1 MQRRELEAKADA
13 IEMVLHEHKAPA
25 RVTGGHVTPRWVQ
38 FLLQTNPGVKISR
51 VEALSREIAVALG
64 APNARVTTQGNAVR
78 IEVPRNDPQPLK
90 LLPLCARIPPS
101 RIPFGTAV
109 LGLADDGAPLLI
121 RLPSPEVAHVLVAG
135 TTGSGKT
142 ALMQTIIMSLAL
154 LNHRRQMQF
163 VLIDPKG
170 RAFEP
175 MAGLPHLLRPT
186 ACPALSGIVTEPD
199 QAAQALSDLVNLME
213 QRDRSRVTEPRII
226 VAIDELADLVQTGGP
241 AILEG
246 LGRLVQRGR
255 EAGIHVI
262 GATQKPSSAIIG
274 PLVKANFP
282 VRLVGRVVSAEDARV
297 AAGVG
302 GTGAERLTGRGDF
315 VAVYGPGL
323 IRFQA
328 AYTSVSEIEASV
340 QQLAHGIRGDEIIQS
355 GRPMAATNMPRARN
369 SVLDSAV
376 FALPGIDR

>member
-51 VEALSREIAVALG
+51 VESLSREIAVALG
-64 APNARVTTQGNAVR
+64 APTARVTTQGNAVR

-175 MAGLPHLLRPT
+175 MARLPHLRP
-186 ACPALSGIVTEPD
+186 IVTEPD
-199 QAAQALSDLVNLME
+199 QAVQALSDLVNLME
-213 QRDRSRVTEPRII
+213 QRDRSRVTDPRVI

-255 EAGIHVI
+255 EAGIHVV
-262 GATQKPSSAIIG
+262 GATQKPSSAVIG

-282 VRLVGRVVSAEDARV
+282 VRLVGHVVSAEDARV

-328 AYTSVSEIEASV
+328 AYVAVSEIEASV
-340 QQLAHGIRGDEIIQS
+340 GQLAQGIRGDEIIQS
-355 GRPMAATNMPRARN
+355 GRPVAATTMSRARN
-369 SVLDSAV
+369 SVLESAV

>member
-1 MQRRELEAKADA
+1 MQRRELEFKADA

-51 VEALSREIAVALG
+51 VESLSREIAVALG

-78 IEVPRNDPQPLK
+78 IEVPRTDPQPLK
-90 LLPLCARIPPS
+90 LFPLCARIPPS

-121 RLPSPEVAHVLVAG
+121 RLPSPDVAHVLLAG

-154 LNHRRQMQF
+154 LQHRRQMQF

-175 MAGLPHLLRPT
+175 MADLPHLLRP
-186 ACPALSGIVTEPD
+186 IVTQPD
-199 QAAQALSDLVNLME
+199 QAVQALHDLVNLME
-213 QRDRSRVTEPRII
+213 QRDRSRVTDPRVI

-241 AILEG
+241 AILES

-262 GATQKPSSAIIG
+262 GATQKPSSAVIG
-274 PLVKANFP
+274 PLIKANFP
-282 VRLVGRVVSAEDARV
+282 VRLVGHVVSAEDARV

-302 GTGAERLTGRGDF
+302 GTNAERLTGRGDF

-328 AYTSVSEIEASV
+328 AYVSAGEIQTSVD
-340 QQLAHGIRGDEIIQS
+340 QLSQGIRGDEIIQS
-355 GRPMAATNMPRARN
+355 GRPMAPNSASRANRPL
-369 SVLDSAV
+369 SVLDSAIY
-376 FALPGIDR
+376 ALPGIDR

>member
-51 VEALSREIAVALG
+51 VESLSREIAVALG

-175 MAGLPHLLRPT
+175 MACLPHLLRP
-186 ACPALSGIVTEPD
+186 IVTQPD
-199 QAAQALSDLVNLME
+199 QAVQALNDLVNLME
-213 QRDRSRVTEPRII
+213 QRDRSRVTEPRVI

-241 AILEG
+241 AILES
-246 LGRLVQRGR
+246 LARLVQRGR

-262 GATQKPSSAIIG
+262 GATQKPSSSIIG

-282 VRLVGRVVSAEDARV
+282 VRLVGHVVSAEDARV

-302 GTGAERLTGRGDF
+302 GTGAEKLTGRGDF

-328 AYTSVSEIEASV
+328 AHASLNEIEASA
-340 QQLAHGIRGDEIIQS
+340 QQLAQGIRGDAIIQA
-355 GRPMAATNMPRARN
+355 GRATTARPASRSSASM

-376 FALPGIDR
+376 LALPGIDR

>member
-38 FLLQTNPGVKISR
+38 FRLQTNPGVKISR

-64 APNARVTTQGNAVR
+64 APSARVSTQGNAVR
-78 IEVPRNDPQPLK
+78 IEVPRSDPQALK

-101 RIPFGTAV
+101 RIPLGTAV

-142 ALMQTIIMSLAL
+142 ALLQTIILSLAL
-154 LNHRRQMQF
+154 LQPRRQLQF

-175 MAGLPHLLRPT
+175 MAGLPHLLRP
-186 ACPALSGIVTEPD
+186 IVCD
-199 QAAQALSDLVNLME
+199 AAEAVQALQALVNLME
-213 QRDRSRVTEPRII
+213 HRDRSRVTEPRVI
-226 VAIDELADLVQTGGP
+226 VAIDEVADLVQTGGP
-241 AILEG
+241 AILES
-246 LGRLVQRGR
+246 LARLVQRGR
-255 EAGIHVI
+255 EAGLHVI
-262 GATQKPSSAIIG
+262 GATQKPSSAVIG
-274 PLVKANFP
+274 PLVRANFP

-302 GTGAERLTGRGDF
+302 GTGAERLTGHGDF

-323 IRFQA
+323 IRFQV
-328 AYTSVSEIEASV
+328 AYVARDEMAGVV
-340 QQLAHGIRGDEIIQS
+340 QHLARGVRGDAIIKA
-355 GRPMAATNMPRARN
+355 GRAAVGRSPGARETPWS

-376 FALPGIDR
+376 YALPRVER

>member
-13 IEMVLHEHKAPA
+13 IEMILHEHKAPG

-51 VEALSREIAVALG
+51 VESLSREIAVALG
-64 APNARVTTQGNAVR
+64 APSARVTTQGNAVR
-78 IEVPRNDPQPLK
+78 IEVPRSDPQPLK
-90 LLPLCARIPPS
+90 LFSLSARIPPS

-121 RLPSPEVAHVLVAG
+121 RLPSPDVAHVLVAG

-142 ALMQTIIMSLAL
+142 ALLQTIIMSLAL

-175 MAGLPHLLRPT
+175 MAGLPHLLRP
-186 ACPALSGIVTEPD
+186 LVTQSD
-199 QAAQALSDLVNLME
+199 QAVRALMDLVNLME
-213 QRDRSRVTEPRII
+213 QRDRSRVTDPRVI

-241 AILEG
+241 AILES
-246 LGRLVQRGR
+246 LARLVQRGR

-262 GATQKPSSAIIG
+262 GATQKPSSAVIG

-297 AAGVG
+297 AGGIG
-302 GTGAERLTGRGDF
+302 GTGAEKLTGRGDF

-328 AYTSVSEIEASV
+328 AYISVNEIEAAV
-340 QQLAHGIRGDEIIQS
+340 RQLAQGTRGDEIVQCD
-355 GRPMAATNMPRARN
+355 RPMTARFVPRTNHAL

-376 FALPGIDR
+376 YALPGIER

>member
-13 IEMVLHEHKAPA
+13 IEMVTNEHHAPC

-38 FLLQTNPGVKISR
+38 FLVEPNRGVRPVRIES
-51 VEALSREIAVALG
+51 LSREIAAALG
-64 APNARVTTQGNAVR
+64 APSARVTSQGNAIR
-78 IEVPRNDPQPLK
+78 IEVPRSDPQPLK

-121 RLPSPEVAHVLVAG
+121 RLPSPEVAHLLVTG

-154 LNHRRQMQF
+154 LNHHRAMKF
-163 VLIDPKG
+163 VLIDSKG
-170 RAFEP
+170 DPHNCSFA
-175 MAGLPHLLRPT
+175 ALTGLPHLLQPT
-186 ACPALSGIVTEPD
+186 AINPD
-199 QAAQALSDLVNLME
+199 LIERTLDAM
-213 QRDRSRVTEPRII
+213 I
-226 VAIDELADLVQTGGP
+226 ELAEKRCQSHATDPRVVVVIDDFDRLHSKSQDKVAALLKGGF
-241 AILEG
+241 
-246 LGRLVQRGR
+246 

-262 GATQKPSSAIIG
+262 GATQKSSSSISGLLAG
-274 PLVKANFP
+274 FP
-282 VRLVGRVVSAEDARV
+282 VRIVGRVVSAEDARV

-302 GTGAERLTGRGDF
+302 GTGAEKLTGRGDF

-328 AYTSVSEIEASV
+328 ANTSTSEIKANV
-340 QQLAHGIRGDEIIQS
+340 QQLAQGIRGDEIIQS
-355 GRPMAATNMPRARN
+355 GRPSAAATLSRPRN

-376 FALPGIDR
+376 FALPGIER

>member
-13 IEMVLHEHKAPA
+13 IEMILHEHKAPA

-51 VEALSREIAVALG
+51 VESLSREIAVALG
-64 APNARVTTQGNAVR
+64 APTARVTTQGNAVR
-78 IEVPRNDPQPLK
+78 IEVPRSDPQPLK

-101 RIPFGTAV
+101 RIPPGTAV
-109 LGLADDGAPLLI
+109 LGLAEDGAPLLV
-121 RLPSPEVAHVLVAG
+121 RLPSPEVAHILLAG

-142 ALMQTIIMSLAL
+142 ALLRTMILSLAL
-154 LNHRRQMQF
+154 LHHRRQLQF

-170 RAFEP
+170 RAFDA
-175 MAGLPHLLRPT
+175 MHALPHLLRP
-186 ACPALSGIVTEPD
+186 IVTQPD
-199 QAAQALSDLVNLME
+199 QAVQALGDLVNLME

-226 VAIDELADLVQTGGP
+226 IAIDELADLAQTGGP
-241 AILEG
+241 AILEN

-255 EAGIHVI
+255 EAGLHVI
-262 GATQKPSSAIIG
+262 GATQKPSSAVIG
-274 PLVKANFP
+274 PLIKANFP

-315 VAVYGPGL
+315 VAIYGPGL

-328 AYTSVSEIEASV
+328 AYISNSEIEMAV
-340 QQLAHGIRGDEIIQS
+340 AHLAHGGRGDEIIQS
-355 GRPMAATNMPRARN
+355 GWTVTSRN
-369 SVLDSAV
+369 TSSSVSRSQASLSVLDSAV
-376 FALPGIDR
+376 YSLPGLDR

>member
-51 VEALSREIAVALG
+51 VESLSREIAVALG

-78 IEVPRNDPQPLK
+78 IEVPRSDPQPLK
-90 LLPLCARIPPS
+90 LLPLCVRIPPS

-142 ALMQTIIMSLAL
+142 ALMRTIIMSLAL
-154 LNHRRQMQF
+154 LQHRRQMQF

-175 MAGLPHLLRPT
+175 MAGLPHLLRP
-186 ACPALSGIVTEPD
+186 IVSHPD
-199 QAAQALSDLVNLME
+199 QAVQALNDLVNLME
-213 QRDRSRVTEPRII
+213 QRDRSRVTDPRVI

-241 AILEG
+241 AILDS
-246 LGRLVQRGR
+246 LARLVQRGR
-255 EAGIHVI
+255 EAGVHVI
-262 GATQKPSSAIIG
+262 GATQKPSSSVIG
-274 PLVKANFP
+274 PLVRANFP
-282 VRLVGRVVSAEDARV
+282 VRLVGHVVSADDARV

-302 GTGAERLTGRGDF
+302 GTGAEKLSGHGDF

-328 AYTSVSEIEASV
+328 AYISRDEIETTA
-340 QQLAHGIRGDEIIQS
+340 QQLAQGIRGDEIIQS
-355 GRPMAATNMPRARN
+355 GRSTAARSCAARASHAT

>member
-1 MQRRELEAKADA
+1 MQRRELESKADA

-51 VEALSREIAVALG
+51 VESLSREIAVALG

-78 IEVPRNDPQPLK
+78 IEVPRADPQPLR
-90 LLPLCARIPPS
+90 LFPLCARIPPS

-121 RLPSPEVAHVLVAG
+121 RLPSPDVAHVLLAG

-154 LNHRRQMQF
+154 LQHRRQMQF

-175 MAGLPHLLRPT
+175 MVDLPHLLRP
-186 ACPALSGIVTEPD
+186 IVTQPD
-199 QAAQALSDLVNLME
+199 QAVQALHDLVNLME
-213 QRDRSRVTEPRII
+213 QRDRSRVTDPRVI
-226 VAIDELADLVQTGGP
+226 VAIDELADLVQTGGS
-241 AILEG
+241 AILES

-262 GATQKPSSAIIG
+262 GATQKPSSAVIG
-274 PLVKANFP
+274 PLIKANFP
-282 VRLVGRVVSAEDARV
+282 VRLVGHVVSAEDARV

-302 GTGAERLTGRGDF
+302 GTNAERLTGRGDF

-328 AYTSVSEIEASV
+328 AYVSAGEIQTSVD
-340 QQLAHGIRGDEIIQS
+340 QLSQGIRGDEIIQS
-355 GRPMAATNMPRARN
+355 GRPMALSSTSRANRPL
-369 SVLDSAV
+369 SVLDSAIY
-376 FALPGIDR
+376 ALPGIDR